1 METDIIN
8 TFKKRHSF
16 YSINNKI
23 DISNDELKTLISRI
37 LDIYPSAFNSQE
49 TRIVLLLNQQH
60 RTFWQLTKNL
70 LISASGDDKKTQIEQ
85 KIAQFDAGYGTILFF
100 IDTNITSKLSLNYP
114 LYAPNFP
121 IWAEQSNA
129 MVQFMIWTA
138 LAQKGIG
145 ASLQHYNPLIDDII
159 KKEFKIDANWK
170 LVAQMPFG
178 GIKKDVTPHD
188 IKYTSERL
196 TILA

>member
-8 TFKKRHSF
+8 IFKKRHSF

-23 DISNDELKTLISRI
+23 GISNDELKTLISRI

-49 TRIVLLLNQQH
+49 TRIILLLNQQH
-60 RTFWQLTKNL
+60 SIFWQLTKNK
-70 LISASGDDKKTQIEQ
+70 LISLSEDDKKTKIEQ
-85 KIAQFDAGYGTILFF
+85 KISQFEAGYGTILFF

-129 MVQFMIWTA
+129 MIQFMIWTA
-138 LAQKGIG
+138 LSQKRIG

-178 GIKKDVTPHD
+178 GIKKDAIPHD

-196 TILA
+196 TILT

>member
-60 RTFWQLTKNL
+60 RTFWQLTKNK
-70 LISASGDDKKTQIEQ
+70 LISLSEDDKKTKIEQ
-85 KIAQFDAGYGTILFF
+85 KISLFEAGYGTILFF
-100 IDTNITSKLSLNYP
+100 IDTNITSNLSLNYP

-129 MVQFMIWTA
+129 MVQFMIWTS
-138 LAQKGIG
+138 LSQKKIG
-145 ASLQHYNPLIDDII
+145 ASLQHYNPIIDDII